1 MESVWDKYALPFM
14 VSITVHALVVASML
28 VAMPAP
34 KPKTTIKKPSYV
46 QAKLITLDAQ
56 SQAQPAKPKPRIVDL
71 TRQREEESRQ
81 AAQEAQQRAQQA
93 AQEQERQ
100 QVARQQQR
108 RKQEAEQQ
116 AKVAAEQKATA
127 ERQARVETERRERQE
142 TERREQAEADR
153 RQRERQ
159 IQQQQIFEEA
169 LQEEEEALAEAEY
182 AATAQSYISVIS
194 QRIEQNWSRPPSARN
209 NMQCELLIK
218 LVPTGRVISVDIIR
232 SSGNDQF
239 DRSAV
244 QAVNRSEQFPEIR
257 EMKPEVFERYYR
269 ELRLVFNPQDLRQ

>member
-28 VAMPAP
+28 FAMPEP
-34 KPKTTIKKPSYV
+34 KQRTTVKKPSYV
-46 QAKLITLDAQ
+46 QAKLISLEAQ

-71 TRQREEESRQ
+71 TRQREEDNRRV
-81 AAQEAQQRAQQA
+81 AQEAQQKAQ

-100 QVARQQQR
+100 EAVRQQQR

-116 AKVAAEQKATA
+116 AKVAAEKKAVA
-127 ERQARVETERRERQE
+127 EQQAGIETERRERQE
-142 TERREQAEADR
+142 AERREKVEAER
-153 RQRERQ
+153 RQQRIQ
-159 IQQQQIFEEA
+159 QQQQIFEEA
-169 LQEEEEALAEAEY
+169 LQEEEQLLAEAEY
-182 AATAQSYISVIS
+182 AATAQSYIGVIS

-244 QAVNRSEQFPEIR
+244 QAVNKSEQFPEIR